1 MKLVLSNL
9 LYLTRSC
16 NFINKSIVQFQKM
29 TIKLFESFL
38 GNVWD
43 LRGGTFGNTHNT
55 ENNSN
60 LLKNLL

>member
-9 LYLTRSC
+9 LYLTRSS

-43 LRGGTFGNTHNT
+43 LRGALSATHT
-55 ENNSN
+55 TQ
-60 LLKNLL
+60 KIFQIC